1 MVFGIRN
8 KLNQF
13 SNRDFVFIY
22 IYTRFNAYRRR
33 KEIWGIG
40 LLRGGCIDASD
51 ARRESLYNDFHLLLF
66 GEVRDREIGL
76 SRPSL
81 GLSCASFPLCIPLT
95 SATRRYREGGRQKRY
110 RGTETEASRR
120 RRVRRPPPSR
130 SRPRSPSRFLRLG
143 GGIAPLPP
151 TPFPLSVS
159 VALARARQSSPED
172 SANRSR
178 DDDLM
183 LRSRILPPSNS
194 STLPRSFHNF
204 DLVGEKDFL
213 IEYRPFCRRRDFF
226 RSVNT
231 SELSSC
237 FSSTLLC
244 LRRRH
249 ARHLGDSRGVALN
262 LLTEK
267 RCGAYDTLI
276 EK

>member
-1 MVFGIRN
+1 MCLVSPLHSTYLRH
-8 KLNQF
+8 
-13 SNRDFVFIY
+13 SEVS
-22 IYTRFNAYRRR
+22 
-33 KEIWGIG
+33 
-40 LLRGGCIDASD
+40 RGGPTEEVSRNRNRSVKAAARPAAASV
-51 ARRESLYNDFHLLLF
+51 SLATPFSLALPP
-66 GEVRDREIGL
+66 
-76 SRPSL
+76 SR
-81 GLSCASFPLCIPLT
+81 GW
-95 SATRRYREGGRQKRY
+95 Y
-110 RGTETEASRR
+110 
-120 RRVRRPPPSR
+120 RPPP
-130 SRPRSPSRFLRLG
+130 P
-143 GGIAPLPP
+143 A
-151 TPFPLSVS
+151 PFPLSVS

-213 IEYRPFCRRRDFF
+213 IEYRPFSRRRDFF